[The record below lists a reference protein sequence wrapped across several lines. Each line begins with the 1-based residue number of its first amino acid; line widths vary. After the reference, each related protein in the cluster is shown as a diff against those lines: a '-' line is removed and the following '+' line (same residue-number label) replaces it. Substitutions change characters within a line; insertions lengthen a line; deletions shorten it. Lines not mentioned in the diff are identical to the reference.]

1 MLFQA
6 THCPNFRIPL
16 CNNILPII
24 YLHRSASEGVNQIVN
39 FIYLFLSVLS
49 LHFYAGLSIV
59 VESRGNSSLWF
70 TGFSFFF
77 LITVLLS
84 YNSHTV
90 QFAHLKCKIQWL
102 LVYLL
107 TLTVIST
114 ISFRAV
120 LSP

>member
-39 FIYLFLSVLS
+39 FIYLFSSVLS

-59 VESRGNSSLWF
+59 VESRGKPLVACGAQASHCG
-70 TGFSFFF
+70 GFS
-77 LITVLLS
+77 LCAKAV
-84 YNSHTV
+84 SHSD
-90 QFAHLKCKIQWL
+90 FSICSSRL
-102 LVYLL
+102 
-107 TLTVIST
+107 
-114 ISFRAV
+114 
-120 LSP
+120 